1 MTSKSPTFTLW
12 TNAFHSALLNSSVA
26 FVGSLESRTATPWE
40 SRATITQQNGLWSL
54 YVPLTKSR
62 SWNLVFLVRMMVNP
76 CAEMNCVGLAEVPEK
91 HFLHKNYTI
100 LFILK

>member
-1 MTSKSPTFTLW
+1 
-12 TNAFHSALLNSSVA
+12 
-26 FVGSLESRTATPWE
+26 
-40 SRATITQQNGLWSL
+40 
-54 YVPLTKSR
+54 
-62 SWNLVFLVRMMVNP
+62 MMVNP